1 MRKTIGFISDTHG
14 GIDETLRALDV
25 LKDCDVIYHLGDV
38 LYHGPRNAL
47 PNDYNPKE
55 IGKIGRAHV

>member
-25 LKDCDVIYHLGDV
+25 LKDCGTDASHHIERTNIKAIESTEKL
-38 LYHGPRNAL
+38 L
-47 PNDYNPKE
+47 
-55 IGKIGRAHV
+55 RAYLEN